1 MRSLLPLTLGLLL
14 CFLSCSSYAK
24 PLIIAHR
31 GASGYRPEHTL
42 ASYALGMEQGADYI
56 EVDLVATGDG
66 VLICRHDCEIGST
79 TDAEE
84 KFPRKKRTVIIDGK
98 KESGFFAQDFTLEE
112 IKLLRTRERSPFR
125 STRFD
130 GQFSIPTFKEI
141 LQLVENYNKTNE
153 KKVGICPEIK
163 HPLYHQKQGLPL
175 EGPLLALLQEY
186 GYRTADD
193 LCVIQSF
200 DAEIL
205 KKLAKKT
212 DLRLLQLL
220 PHKLAESMLPFVPS
234 DAQLKEISEYASV
247 IGLHKKSIFADAS
260 LRGDNASTELIARA
274 KRQGCRTWIYTF
286 RETPLSALFGASMGR
301 EVRRSDRLGADG
313 LITDFPDL
321 ARRALAEEN
330 PVHLPEQ

>member
-1 MRSLLPLTLGLLL
+1 MGCSFVDTIVKLAARPMLKKNFREKKEPLSLTEKKKADFLPRILPWKK
-14 CFLSCSSYAK
+14 LSCSAPGSEA
-24 PLIIAHR
+24 LFEA
-31 GASGYRPEHTL
+31 L
-42 ASYALGMEQGADYI
+42 AL
-56 EVDLVATGDG
+56 
-66 VLICRHDCEIGST
+66 
-79 TDAEE
+79 
-84 KFPRKKRTVIIDGK
+84 
-98 KESGFFAQDFTLEE
+98 
-112 IKLLRTRERSPFR
+112 
-125 STRFD
+125 
-130 GQFSIPTFKEI
+130 TFKEI
-141 LQLVENYNKTNE
+141 LQLVENYNKTSE

-175 EGPLLALLQEY
+175 EGPLLALLQKY

-330 PVHLPEQ
+330 PVHLQE